1 MLYEK
6 RSSIG
11 DKLKDTTPCEKKK
24 IKSKTKKKATHVQS
38 KYDPRTNIHRNVTG
52 ERLSGLFYSVTP
64 LSPSSVLFQSIDV
77 MSIATSIN
85 LNRKISSMKYYNE
98 NISLLLRKLCY
109 TEKRIRNTEKNNGAV
124 RL

>member
-1 MLYEK
+1 MLFEK

-11 DKLKDTTPCEKKK
+11 DKLKDTAPCEKKK
-24 IKSKTKKKATHVQS
+24 AKTKKKKKATHVQS

-52 ERLSGLFYSVTP
+52 ERLSELFYSVTP
-64 LSPSSVLFQSIDV
+64 SSPSSVLFHSIDA

-98 NISLLLRKLCY
+98 NISLPLRKLCY
-109 TEKRIRNTEKNNGAV
+109 TEKRIRNIEKNIGAV